1 MYLLILWLH
10 SYILSP
16 RSKDVQFEAE
26 KKNFSH
32 SFFEKENLQMRIC
45 LLKNKI
51 KIFANVISLVTIQYR
66 ISTTIGIL
74 WSDFDFLMDISV
86 SGQWSHILCKYEDLL
101 ICLAIKHALK
111 PFCAKLHRPW
121 KMICWLSG
129 LTQRKGNANFLA
141 HTHSLL
147 KNIQSKW
154 FHNKKL
160 FCTLSLFSLWAHMT
174 IF

>member
-1 MYLLILWLH
+1 MWSHLWL
-10 SYILSP
+10 
-16 RSKDVQFEAE
+16 
-26 KKNFSH
+26 
-32 SFFEKENLQMRIC
+32 
-45 LLKNKI
+45 
-51 KIFANVISLVTIQYR
+51 QYR

-121 KMICWLSG
+121 QMICWLSG

-160 FCTLSLFSLWAHMT
+160 FCTLSFPFELIWQSFNKICQYLIVHILT
-174 IF
+174 K